1 MSVSSYFSLGFFS
14 SIFIILYIYIY
25 GVFLVEFVFWGFD
38 FHCAFW
44 LVLNMEGFFFPLP
57 TCRFQMGKKKKFL
70 VSCLLAHSTKSSSF
84 AYRGMGG
91 VSSHARANLSTSSK
105 VNMK

>member
-1 MSVSSYFSLGFFS
+1 MLCLFLLIFLWGFSLQF
-14 SIFIILYIYIY
+14 LLYYIYIY

-57 TCRFQMGKKKKFL
+57 TCRFQMGKKKKKSWFR
-70 VSCLLAHSTKSSSF
+70 VCLHIQQSLRPLLNAAWEVCPAMQELTF
-84 AYRGMGG
+84 QLLQR
-91 VSSHARANLSTSSK
+91 
-105 VNMK
+105 

>member
-14 SIFIILYIYIY
+14 SIFIIYIY

-44 LVLNMEGFFFPLP
+44 LVLNMEGFFFSSPYLP
-57 TCRFQMGKKKKFL
+57 ISNGKKKKNFL